1 MKKIDLRDI
10 FTERCVDLGEEVLLK
25 GWIRNHRKQKAIA
38 FIDFFDGTVFDS
50 IQVTYDDSL
59 PVFEEINGYRVGA
72 SISVVGKLIISDYNN
87 QLEIVASEI
96 HLIGASPDNYPLQ
109 PKKHSLEFLREIAY
123 LRPRS
128 KLFQA
133 VFRLRSVAA
142 MAIHEYFQERDY
154 IYLNAPALTT
164 NDGEGAGEAFTVTS
178 LDVTGGSKLNYA
190 DDFFGKHASLAVTGQ
205 LEGEAF
211 AMAFKKIY
219 TFAPIFRAENSNT
232 KTHLA
237 EFWMMEPEIAFCDL
251 NELMDIQE
259 AFLKYVV
266 TRVCEKCEKELTFLS
281 TYNKVDLLEKHKS
294 LVASKIAR
302 ITHKEAVQILL
313 DAKVKFEF
321 TPGFGEDLA
330 TEHEKYLTEK
340 HFGSAV
346 FVYDWPKD
354 IKAFYMKLNDDNETV
369 AAVDVLVPG
378 SGELMGG
385 SQREARYDE
394 LLARM
399 TQMNVPAGDLDW
411 YLNLR
416 KFGSCDHSGF
426 GIGFERLLMFL
437 SGMENIRDV
446 SPFPRTPMNCEF

>member
-10 FTERCVDLGEEVLLK
+10 FTERSVDLGEEVFLH

-50 IQVTYDDSL
+50 IQVTYDDNLSS
-59 PVFEEINGYRVGA
+59 FEDINGYRVGA
-72 SISVVGKLIISDYNN
+72 SISVVGKLILSDYNN
-87 QLEIVASEI
+87 QLEIVATEI

-133 VFRLRSVAA
+133 IFRLRSVAA

-164 NDGEGAGEAFTVTS
+164 NDGEGAGESFTVTS
-178 LDVTGGSKLNYA
+178 LDVAGSGERDFAN
-190 DDFFGKHASLAVTGQ
+190 DFFGKQASLAVTGQ

-259 AFLKYVV
+259 EFLKFVV
-266 TRVCEKCEKELTFLS
+266 TRVCEKCEKELAFLS
-281 TYNKVDLLEKHKS
+281 TYNKVDLLGKHKH
-294 LVASKIAR
+294 LVASQLAR
-302 ITHKEAVQILL
+302 ITHKEAVDILL
-313 DAKVKFEF
+313 SAKAKFEF
-321 TPGFGEDLA
+321 APSYGGDLA

-385 SQREARYDE
+385 SQREARYDQ

-399 TQMNVPAGDLDW
+399 EQMNVPAEELDW

-416 KFGSCDHSGF
+416 QFGSCDHAGF

-437 SGMENIRDV
+437 TGMENIRDV